1 MPISSIGSSASLIPS
16 FEPLGRETR
25 STEQRV
31 TLAQVAAS
39 MPGSGEQAAPD
50 ERGQDRIAVDT
61 DIFGLTFNRRLQFE
75 VDHNSNEVIVKIIDN
90 TTEEVVR
97 VLPPEELQRLHRNLQ
112 ETMGFLFSEQA

>member
-1 MPISSIGSSASLIPS
+1 MPISSIGSSVSLIPS
-16 FEPLGRETR
+16 VELQGRETR

-39 MPGSGEQAAPD
+39 LPGSGEQAD
-50 ERGQDRIAVDT
+50 VQEQEQNRIAVDT

-90 TTEEVVR
+90 TTDEVVR

-112 ETMGFLFSEQA
+112 ETMGSLLSEQA